1 MRSRETSW
9 VVSEWGKRSREVQG
23 HSPDSGV
30 LPDVPSG
37 LSTHVCP
44 PVPERKEGSV
54 LRSTCTEEESGYPM
68 KDSCLVQ
75 NPKGRRCGTN
85 VTGKGDRAGRVA
97 REVSTGAIVGRK
109 AHGSDT

>member
-1 MRSRETSW
+1 
-9 VVSEWGKRSREVQG
+9 
-23 HSPDSGV
+23 
-30 LPDVPSG
+30 
-37 LSTHVCP
+37 
-44 PVPERKEGSV
+44 
-54 LRSTCTEEESGYPM
+54 M